1 LLKPVHRED
10 LLACLRVALGLKVAD
25 TALSGVAAQSPRAG
39 GGPNVGR
46 LLLAEDN
53 LINQKVAIAMLSSA
67 GYRVDTVVN
76 GAEAV
81 QAVASEPYDA
91 VLMDCEMPELNG
103 YDATV
108 AIRNLKGPTRFT
120 PVIGV
125 TAGAREEDRKRC
137 LAAGMDAYIAKP
149 LARDALIALVA
160 NIIEAKTAT
169 KTKVIPRAR

>member
-1 LLKPVHRED
+1 
-10 LLACLRVALGLKVAD
+10 
-25 TALSGVAAQSPRAG
+25 
-39 GGPNVGR
+39 
-46 LLLAEDN
+46 
-53 LINQKVAIAMLSSA
+53 
-67 GYRVDTVVN
+67 VDTVLN

-91 VLMDCEMPELNG
+91 VLMDCQMPELNG
-103 YDATV
+103 YEATV

-149 LARDALIALVA
+149 LAKDALIALVA
-160 NIIEAKTAT
+160 NTIEAKTGNEDKGDTSGPIRPSSGAL
-169 KTKVIPRAR
+169 IPRNWSTAPPLRRSTAPPLRRATGQPAMTAAASPRDPRL